1 MSTHTHI
8 VKRLVIDLELVEPGT
23 EGVALQGMVS
33 EICREKVVPAMERL
47 FGQLSGDGEVFTID
61 RLELDLGS
69 ISPDRLEG
77 DLPGMVE
84 EALFRELGDRIAT
97 ARADYRRRGE
107 YGAAAGDPDVLL
119 STRADSQIRAVSWFL
134 KTGQLP
140 WNTSSTFSEIFG
152 EVLAGPRE
160 VVAAVLQEELQ
171 HAVQR
176 ERFIS
181 QCPDEMVVEALTA
194 CVDSRVFRR
203 VNRESFK
210 QLLHL
215 VPGLVTALFE
225 PGALPWTRSRIRR
238 EVWAQ
243 ILDALFP
250 TVRPASAPDTEWL
263 QRTVREVI
271 EGSLGRAGGSSAD
284 TEARLNRLLRS
295 VRRSGAGGSGVDR
308 DLRRMIAGAVQ
319 DLLLEI
325 ERSRLDSLSVDPG
338 SDGRDTEGGAGSE
351 EEGAGSEDKTDKHG
365 SSSEADKRSGGDTS
379 ADSPEE
385 IGKTGRSD
393 RQAGSPGKAAPLSG
407 EPVARWDGR
416 SGFTK
421 DNLQRSSG
429 EKDQRKGPGKEVQS
443 VLAGQA
449 AERSGPAPLVKDG
462 FARNAGLVILHP
474 FLPHFFTQLGL
485 AEKRQ
490 FVSDES
496 KQRAVHL
503 LQWLAAGKLETPEEE
518 LLLNKLMCGLEPEFP
533 VPSGIEI
540 ISAEMEECKNLM
552 SHVLHLWRALKSSS
566 PEAIRTTFL
575 QRDGLIGREGFSGGW
590 KVTVERNTFD
600 VLLDQLPWGISMI
613 KLPWNPWLIHVEW

>member
-77 DLPGMVE
+77 DRPGMVE

-194 CVDSRVFRR
+194 CVDSGVFRK
-203 VNRESFK
+203 VNRESSK

-225 PGALPWTRSRIRR
+225 PGALPWTRSRVRR

-243 ILDALFP
+243 TLDALFP
-250 TVRPASAPDTEWL
+250 TVSQP
-263 QRTVREVI
+263 
-271 EGSLGRAGGSSAD
+271 
-284 TEARLNRLLRS
+284 
-295 VRRSGAGGSGVDR
+295 
-308 DLRRMIAGAVQ
+308 
-319 DLLLEI
+319 
-325 ERSRLDSLSVDPG
+325 
-338 SDGRDTEGGAGSE
+338 
-351 EEGAGSEDKTDKHG
+351 
-365 SSSEADKRSGGDTS
+365 
-379 ADSPEE
+379 
-385 IGKTGRSD
+385 
-393 RQAGSPGKAAPLSG
+393 
-407 EPVARWDGR
+407 
-416 SGFTK
+416 
-421 DNLQRSSG
+421 
-429 EKDQRKGPGKEVQS
+429 
-443 VLAGQA
+443 
-449 AERSGPAPLVKDG
+449 
-462 FARNAGLVILHP
+462 
-474 FLPHFFTQLGL
+474 
-485 AEKRQ
+485 
-490 FVSDES
+490 
-496 KQRAVHL
+496 L
-503 LQWLAAGKLETPEEE
+503 LQA
-518 LLLNKLMCGLEPEFP
+518 
-533 VPSGIEI
+533 VSG
-540 ISAEMEECKNLM
+540 CN
-552 SHVLHLWRALKSSS
+552 VQFGKSSKVVWAE
-566 PEAIRTTFL
+566 PGEAVLI
-575 QRDGLIGREGFSGGW
+575 QRRD
-590 KVTVERNTFD
+590 
-600 VLLDQLPWGISMI
+600 
-613 KLPWNPWLIHVEW
+613 